1 MLKGRILVVDDELSI
16 RQMLTILL
24 SRLGH
29 EVVDV
34 ASGEEAI
41 ALLDQGVELFDLV
54 LTDLK
59 MTGIDGIGVLKA
71 FSDRSPG
78 TQLVMMTAFATAE
91 TAITAMKIG
100 AYDYLTKPFKVDA
113 VKVVVEKA
121 LEKAGLVRENF
132 QLKKRIAEQYR
143 FENIVGRSPAMRR
156 VYEMIMRVARTR
168 ATVLISGE
176 SGTGKE
182 LGARAVHARSDFAQG
197 PFVPINCG
205 AIPAELMESELFGHV
220 KGAFTSA
227 NRDKVGLFLAASGG
241 SIFLDEISEMPLN
254 LQVKLLR
261 VLQEKKVKRVG
272 SIYEEP
278 VDCRIIAAS
287 NKDLRAQVDDGKFR
301 EDLYYRLNVIQ
312 IELPPLR
319 ERREDVPLL
328 VQHFMEKFAEEH
340 GKRIKGVTED
350 AMKILLNYPYPGNI
364 RELENI
370 VERLVTLEMGDW
382 LSMDGLP
389 YHMMQEQSFKQLA
402 TELEIP
408 EEGLDL
414 EGMVEQ
420 LERSLLLK
428 ALRRTRGVRKQAADL
443 LGISFRS
450 IRYRLEKYDIT
461 DDELKL

>member
-1 MLKGRILVVDDELSI
+1 MGRILVVDDELSM
-16 RQMLTILL
+16 REFLSILMG
-24 SRLGH
+24 RLGH
-29 EVVDV
+29 SVVSVD
-34 ASGEEAI
+34 SGEAAV
-41 ALLDQGVELFDLV
+41 ALLDKEDAGFDLV

-59 MTGIDGIGVLKA
+59 MSGLSGLDVLRAYKE
-71 FSDRSPG
+71 RSPG

-91 TAITAMKIG
+91 TAIEAMKLG

-121 LEKAGLVRENF
+121 LEKSELVRENYR
-132 QLKKRIAEQYR
+132 LKRRIASQYR
-143 FENIVGRSPAMRR
+143 FESIVGRSSGMKR

-168 ATVLISGE
+168 ATVLITGE

-182 LGARAVHARSDFAQG
+182 LAARAVHARSDVSSG

-205 AIPAELMESELFGHV
+205 AIPAELMESELFGHT
-220 KGAFTSA
+220 KGAFTGAS
-227 NRDKVGLFLAASGG
+227 RDKEGLFLAATGG
-241 SIFLDEISEMPLN
+241 SIFLDEISELPLN

-261 VLQEKKVKRVG
+261 VLQEKRVKRVG
-272 SIYEEP
+272 SVQEE
-278 VDCRIIAAS
+278 VIDCRIIAAS
-287 NKDLRAQVDDGKFR
+287 NKNLRTLVDEGKFR

-312 IELPPLR
+312 IDLPPLR
-319 ERREDVPLL
+319 ERREDIALL
-328 VQHFMEKFAEEH
+328 VQHFVDKYSREH
-340 GKRIKGVTED
+340 GKSFRGVGEG

-370 VERLVTLEMGDW
+370 IERMVTLEIGEW
-382 LSMDGLP
+382 LSKEGLP
-389 YHMMQEQSFKQLA
+389 YHMMQEQSFKQLT

-420 LERSLLLK
+420 LERNLLIK
-428 ALRRTRGVRKQAADL
+428 ALKRTGGIRKQAADL

-450 IRYRLEKYDIT
+450 IRYRLDKY
-461 DDELKL
+461 ELKDSDFV

>member
-1 MLKGRILVVDDELSI
+1 MKGRILVVDDELSI

-24 SRLGH
+24 GRLGH

-34 ASGEEAI
+34 GSGEEAI

-143 FENIVGRSPAMRR
+143 FENIVGRSPAMKR

-227 NRDKVGLFLAASGG
+227 NRDKVGLFQAASGG

-272 SIYEEP
+272 SIHEEP

-287 NKDLRAQVDDGKFR
+287 NKDLRNQVDEGKFR

-328 VQHFMEKFAEEH
+328 VQHFMEKFADEH
-340 GKRIKGVTED
+340 GKQIKGVTED